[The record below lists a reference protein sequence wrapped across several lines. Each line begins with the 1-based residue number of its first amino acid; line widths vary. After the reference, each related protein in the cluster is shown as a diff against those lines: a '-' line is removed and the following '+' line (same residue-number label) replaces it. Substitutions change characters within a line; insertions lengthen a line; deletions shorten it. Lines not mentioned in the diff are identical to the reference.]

1 MKTCNVGLLGAV
13 VLTAIQAAVTSFA
26 AEPDKPLS
34 AEESEFFESKI
45 RPALIE
51 NCYKCHSAESD
62 KIKGGL
68 ALDSKIATL
77 KGGSSGPAIE
87 PGNAEKSLFIKAIRY
102 LDPNL
107 QMPPKEKLSDA
118 VIADFEAWVKMGAP
132 DPRTGKQGGILK
144 SEADRAK
151 AKAHWSFQPV
161 KKPEV
166 PQTKLNLK
174 KWVQNPVDSFILAK
188 LEEKRMIPS
197 FPADKVTL
205 IRRAYFDLVGFP
217 PSQADVE
224 AFVSDDSPEAFT
236 KVVDGLLDSPH
247 YGERWGRYWLD
258 LARYSDTR
266 GGNNNNMGPNRFIY
280 SFTYRDYVVDAF
292 NRDKPYD
299 QFLVEQIA
307 ADQVAGDDKKALAAM
322 GFFTLGRQG
331 ANMQDTIDDRI
342 DTLTRSTLAL
352 SVYCARCH
360 DHKFDPIPTADYYS
374 LYGVFASSIEP
385 AEKPLLEAPADTPE
399 YREFV
404 ARQAAYE
411 EELDNFRI
419 RTLNGYL
426 TKARTNLFGYLLA
439 AHDLSVSD
447 EKMDRAESEKF
458 ARDRKLEVFM
468 VQRWSSYIKKA
479 AGRKNDPIF
488 APWAAYNDLSD
499 KEFAAKGRELA
510 AEYKGEA
517 GKKLNPLVARAFS
530 TPASSFNVV
539 IDRYVKLFAD
549 AERQWQSTVILH
561 EKKKASA
568 KEEEAAPKGLA
579 DPAQEE
585 LRKVLYGND
594 SPLKLS
600 YDQLAGL
607 NNNRIRNQEGPYLDK
622 LVNLQV
628 SHPGSPKRA
637 MALMDQKTPK
647 NATILIKGSPN
658 NRGAEVPRQ
667 FLEILSGP
675 DRRPFSK
682 GSGRLE
688 LAKAIASK
696 DNPLTARVFVNRVWY
711 QHFGGAI
718 VRTISDF
725 GMRAQ
730 DPSHPELLDW
740 LASYFMENNWSIK
753 KLHRLIMLS
762 NTYQQSSDDVPQF
775 SAIDPN
781 NLLFHRMNRRR
792 LDFEAF
798 RDNLLTISGKMDLTM
813 GGQSVSLTQ
822 EPFSYRRTMY
832 GFIDRRNLATIF
844 RTFDF
849 ANPEATVGERFNSTV
864 PQQALF
870 MMNSPFVADLARG
883 LVQRTDF
890 KNEVDDVR
898 RIEAI
903 YQAAFQRQ
911 PDPIEVKLASR
922 FLESASGIKSDARE
936 PIWKYGYGDYD
947 EKYKAVKRFYPLPH
961 FTGKAWQGGPLLPD
975 SRYGMLS
982 LDGKG
987 GHPGNIKQ
995 LAVIRR
1001 FTAPKDA
1008 TLTIEASLAHTSK
1021 EGDGVQAFIV
1031 SSRGGELG
1039 RWTVHSKKVDTNIP
1053 KVEMKRGDTIDF
1065 IVTCNANPRSD
1076 QFTWSPT
1083 VRIAGPAP
1091 VKPVGAAMAKPM
1103 GGGDMI
1109 PGDEAREWKAGAEFE
1124 MGARASRQKPLET
1137 WERFC
1142 QVLLLSNELM
1152 FVD

>member
-1 MKTCNVGLLGAV
+1 M
-13 VLTAIQAAVTSFA
+13 
-26 AEPDKPLS
+26 
-34 AEESEFFESKI
+34 
-45 RPALIE
+45 
-51 NCYKCHSAESD
+51 
-62 KIKGGL
+62 
-68 ALDSKIATL
+68 
-77 KGGSSGPAIE
+77 
-87 PGNAEKSLFIKAIRY
+87 
-102 LDPNL
+102 
-107 QMPPKEKLSDA
+107 
-118 VIADFEAWVKMGAP
+118 
-132 DPRTGKQGGILK
+132 
-144 SEADRAK
+144 
-151 AKAHWSFQPV
+151 
-161 KKPEV
+161 
-166 PQTKLNLK
+166 
-174 KWVQNPVDSFILAK
+174 
-188 LEEKRMIPS
+188 
-197 FPADKVTL
+197 
-205 IRRAYFDLVGFP
+205 
-217 PSQADVE
+217 
-224 AFVSDDSPEAFT
+224 
-236 KVVDGLLDSPH
+236 
-247 YGERWGRYWLD
+247 
-258 LARYSDTR
+258 
-266 GGNNNNMGPNRFIY
+266 
-280 SFTYRDYVVDAF
+280 
-292 NRDKPYD
+292 
-299 QFLVEQIA
+299 
-307 ADQVAGDDKKALAAM
+307 
-322 GFFTLGRQG
+322 
-331 ANMQDTIDDRI
+331 
-342 DTLTRSTLAL
+342 
-352 SVYCARCH
+352 
-360 DHKFDPIPTADYYS
+360 
-374 LYGVFASSIEP
+374 
-385 AEKPLLEAPADTPE
+385 
-399 YREFV
+399 EFV
-404 ARQAAYE
+404 YQE
-411 EELDNFRI
+411 
-419 RTLNGYL
+419 
-426 TKARTNLFGYLLA
+426 
-439 AHDLSVSD
+439 
-447 EKMDRAESEKF
+447 
-458 ARDRKLEVFM
+458 
-468 VQRWSSYIKKA
+468 
-479 AGRKNDPIF
+479 GRGSQNDPIF

-822 EPFSYRRTMY
+822 EPFSYRRTMMVSLIA
-832 GFIDRRNLATIF
+832 GIWRRSSAPSI
-844 RTFDF
+844 
-849 ANPEATVGERFNSTV
+849 
-864 PQQALF
+864 
-870 MMNSPFVADLARG
+870 SP
-883 LVQRTDF
+883 
-890 KNEVDDVR
+890 
-898 RIEAI
+898 IP
-903 YQAAFQRQ
+903 RQ
-911 PDPIEVKLASR
+911 PWVNVSTRPSR
-922 FLESASGIKSDARE
+922 
-936 PIWKYGYGDYD
+936 
-947 EKYKAVKRFYPLPH
+947 
-961 FTGKAWQGGPLLPD
+961 
-975 SRYGMLS
+975 SRRCL
-982 LDGKG
+982 
-987 GHPGNIKQ
+987 
-995 LAVIRR
+995 
-1001 FTAPKDA
+1001 
-1008 TLTIEASLAHTSK
+1008 
-1021 EGDGVQAFIV
+1021 
-1031 SSRGGELG
+1031 
-1039 RWTVHSKKVDTNIP
+1039 
-1053 KVEMKRGDTIDF
+1053 
-1065 IVTCNANPRSD
+1065 
-1076 QFTWSPT
+1076 
-1083 VRIAGPAP
+1083 
-1091 VKPVGAAMAKPM
+1091 
-1103 GGGDMI
+1103 
-1109 PGDEAREWKAGAEFE
+1109 
-1124 MGARASRQKPLET
+1124 
-1137 WERFC
+1137 
-1142 QVLLLSNELM
+1142 
-1152 FVD
+1152 